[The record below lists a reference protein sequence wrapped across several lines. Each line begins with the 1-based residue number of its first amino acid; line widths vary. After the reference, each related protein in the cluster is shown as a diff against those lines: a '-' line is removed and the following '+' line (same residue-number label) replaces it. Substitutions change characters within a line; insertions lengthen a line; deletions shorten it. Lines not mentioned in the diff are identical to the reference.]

1 MKRMLLLVG
10 MVSLATI
17 AVAQK
22 NKMVKGRLVDTLAKQ
37 QIENATVSIVN
48 AKDSSLAGF
57 TRTDAEGRFA
67 LNNLQPGTYRLSA
80 SLVGFHPVWRNFE
93 ISNDAATDLG
103 EIKMKDKSL
112 LDEVTVQNQRPPVQV
127 NGDTLEFNA
136 EAFKT
141 KPNAVVEDMLKK
153 MPGVEVDK
161 DGVIRVNGQRISRV
175 FVNGKEFFGNDPK
188 IATRNLDADAVDKV
202 QVFDKKS
209 DQAEFTGVDD
219 GNSEKAINLK
229 LKKDRKKMN
238 FGKVTAGIGTKERFD
253 GQFNMNRFNGD
264 QQLSAIGMANN
275 TNRQGFT
282 FSDILNFT
290 GEAQRMMRG
299 GGGGRIVINNNGP
312 ADFGLPVQGANNSEG
327 IAKTIAGGIN
337 FNNTWKK
344 KTELNGSYFY
354 NNIDLNNEKNTTRQ
368 NLSPVNPFAYNEK
381 NTSNK
386 KSESNRINLSI
397 DSKIDSFNSIKFTP
411 QFTSQHNQYKS
422 NSNYESLL
430 PGDKLLNK
438 GFNNSTTDAA
448 GFNYASNLLYR
459 HRFKKKG
466 RTFSSN
472 INTGYNDTRSNGTL
486 QSINN
491 FYINGVLDGKD
502 TLDQMSKLNS
512 LTYSYGIN
520 LSYTEPLSK
529 KALLEINSFYNKSN
543 GELDKKTYDLNN
555 QTGKHDVMNDALS
568 NNFKSDYTYSGGG
581 VNLRAQKK
589 KTTLGFGAAVQYAS
603 LLNVLK
609 DNSNINQHFTNIL
622 PAANFGYNFSKTKNL
637 SIQYSTSTQQPTP
650 AQLQPVKDVSDPLN
664 IKEGNPNLKQQYQHN
679 ISLNYFAASPL
690 AQRSLFAYANYSA
703 SKNAIVNADVLDQFG
718 GRTTS
723 YNNVN
728 GVSNLFVG
736 MESGFKIKKINT
748 RINVGSNGIL
758 YNNYNSLDG
767 QKNHITNLAITPRV
781 GLTYNYKEKFDI
793 STSARFG
800 YNFIK
805 YSLQPSFNDHYW
817 RNTYE
822 TDANINLPWN
832 ISINNELSYSI
843 NTGRSQGYNKNVAL
857 WNAAITKGLFKYNR
871 GTFKLSVFDLLNQN
885 IGISRNA
892 NLNYIEDASYKVL
905 NRFYM
910 ASFTYNL
917 RKAGNSGPQ
926 INIRMN

>member
-1 MKRMLLLVG
+1 MKRIVLLALLL
-10 MVSLATI
+10 SFAF
-17 AVAQK
+17 ACFAQK
-22 NKMVKGRLVDTLAKQ
+22 NKTLKGRLVDSLLKQ
-37 QIENATVSIVN
+37 QIENATVSLVK
-48 AKDSSLAGF
+48 AKDSSLAAF
-57 TRTDAEGRFA
+57 TKTDAEGRFE
-67 LNNLQPGTYRLSA
+67 LTNLQPGMYRLSA
-80 SLVGFHPVWRNFE
+80 SLVSFHPVWKD
-93 ISNDAATDLG
+93 IVLSDDAATDLG

-112 LDEVTVQNQRPPVQV
+112 LDEVSVQNQRPPVQV

-153 MPGVEVDK
+153 MPGVDVDK
-161 DGVIRVNGQRISRV
+161 DGTIRVNGQRISRV

-238 FGKVTAGIGTKERFD
+238 FGKATAGMGNKERFD
-253 GQFNMNRFNGD
+253 GQFNINRFNGD
-264 QQLSAIGMANN
+264 RQLSAIGMANN

-290 GEAQRMMRG
+290 GEAQKMMRG
-299 GGGGRIVINNNGP
+299 GGGGRIVINSNGP
-312 ADFGLPVQGANNSEG
+312 ADFGLPVQGNNNSEG

-337 FNNTWKK
+337 FNDTWKK

-381 NTSNK
+381 NNSNK
-386 KSESNRINLSI
+386 KSESNRIILSI

-411 QFTSQHNQYKS
+411 QLTSQHNQYKS

-438 GFNNSTTDAA
+438 GFNNSTTDAT
-448 GFNYASNLLYR
+448 GFNYTGNLLYR
-459 HRFKKKG
+459 HKFKKKG
-466 RTFSSN
+466 RTLSSN
-472 INTGYNDTRSNGTL
+472 ISSGYNDSHSDGTL

-491 FYINGVLDGKD
+491 FYLNGILDGKD
-502 TLDQMSKLNS
+502 TLDQMNTLQS

-529 KALLEINSFYNKSN
+529 RALLEINSFYNKSN
-543 GELDKKTYDLNN
+543 GELNKKTYDLDN
-555 QTGKHDVMNDALS
+555 QTGKPDRMNDALT
-568 NNFKSDYTYSGGG
+568 NNFKSEYNVGGSGL
-581 VNLRAQKK
+581 NLRSQKK
-589 KTTLGFGAAVQYAS
+589 KVTVGFGAAVQYAS
-603 LLNVLK
+603 LLSSLK
-609 DNSNINQHFTNIL
+609 NNSNIRQYFTNVL
-622 PAANFGYNFSKTKNL
+622 PAANFSYAFSRTKNL
-637 SIQYSTSTQQPTP
+637 SFQYSTSTQQPTT
-650 AQLQPVKDVSDPLN
+650 AQLQPVKDLGDPLN

-679 ISLNYFAASPL
+679 INLNYFTASPL
-690 AQRSLFAYANYSA
+690 AQRNFFAYVNYNA
-703 SKNAIVNADVLDQFG
+703 AQNAIVNADVLDQFG
-718 GRTTS
+718 GRTTT
-723 YNNVN
+723 YKNVN
-728 GVSNLFVG
+728 GVSNLFAG
-736 MESGFKIKKINT
+736 IEAGFKIKKLNT
-748 RINVGSNGIL
+748 RINIGSNSIL
-758 YNNYNSLDG
+758 FNNYNFLNG
-767 QKNHITNLAITPRV
+767 EKNHITNLAVNPRL
-781 GLTYNYKEKFDI
+781 GLTYNYKERFDM
-793 STSARFG
+793 SASARFG
-800 YNFIK
+800 YNKIK
-805 YSLQPSFNDHYW
+805 YSLEPSFDDHYW

-822 TDANINLPWN
+822 VDATINLPLN
-832 ISINNELSYSI
+832 IAVNNEFSYSI

-871 GTFKLSVFDLLNQN
+871 GSLKLSVFDLLNQN

-892 NLNYIEDASYKVL
+892 NLNYIEDARYKVL

-910 ASFTYNL
+910 MSFTYNL

-926 INIRMN
+926 INVRIN